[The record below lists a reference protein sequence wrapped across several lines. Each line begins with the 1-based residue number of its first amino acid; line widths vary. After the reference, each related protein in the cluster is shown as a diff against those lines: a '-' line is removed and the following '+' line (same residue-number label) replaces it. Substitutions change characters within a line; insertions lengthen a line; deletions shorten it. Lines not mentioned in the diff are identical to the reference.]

1 MQIHLLVKNNKGTCK
16 EVDDG
21 DIVCG
26 LAIYAKGYCKK
37 HYSKQY
43 KQQPKGTCKEVGFD
57 GNICGLA
64 AISNIGCCSK
74 HYDKSYCTHMI
85 TLKPPFGNGKEQ
97 TRCTQRAIKGGLCR
111 DHGAP
116 RVPCSVEGCQKMG
129 RHAFNSTKLC
139 KQHFNDAKM
148 DEGTAMIRL
157 EEFCNITVPA
167 GRLGLHVKV
176 QEYRLGVE
184 ITGVKS
190 DSPIIDKVMV
200 GDIIMRIDDTDV
212 VNMESL
218 STISNERERNFLIFR
233 TTKNDGSGEIREEG
247 MKVNR
252 SSMMTPTPRG
262 GSPSTTTGTFLSPQF
277 IAFVESLRA
286 TNNEAQEGDEVIAEI
301 YNEPSMTEEIEK
313 EA

>member
-1 MQIHLLVKNNKGTCK
+1 MVNDDQPDANPPARKKNKGTCK
-16 EVDDG
+16 EVDNG

-74 HYDKSYCTHMI
+74 NYDKSYCTHMI
-85 TLKPPFGNGKEQ
+85 TLNPPFGNGKEQ

-139 KQHFNDAKM
+139 KQHFNDART
-148 DEGTAMIRL
+148 DESTAMIRL
-157 EEFCNITVPA
+157 KKFAILPC
-167 GRLGLHVKV
+167 L
-176 QEYRLGVE
+176 
-184 ITGVKS
+184 
-190 DSPIIDKVMV
+190 
-200 GDIIMRIDDTDV
+200 
-212 VNMESL
+212 
-218 STISNERERNFLIFR
+218 RENW
-233 TTKNDGSGEIREEG
+233 GC
-247 MKVNR
+247 M
-252 SSMMTPTPRG
+252 
-262 GSPSTTTGTFLSPQF
+262 
-277 IAFVESLRA
+277 
-286 TNNEAQEGDEVIAEI
+286 
-301 YNEPSMTEEIEK
+301 
-313 EA
+313 